1 MQDRVEWLQEP
12 GNLRIAE
19 YQRPYC
25 WPESFITNFVR
36 TILGAF
42 DETSPNFG
50 PADLGL
56 IVLETYQ
63 ENGNNI
69 ESIAD
74 GQQRLMT
81 FSLLAVAVMGEKE
94 FK

>member
-1 MQDRVEWLQEP
+1 MTVDVMQDRAKHYALEWLKES

-42 DETSPNFG
+42 DETSSNFG
-50 PADLGL
+50 PADLG
-56 IVLETYQ
+56 
-63 ENGNNI
+63 ENYHLF
-69 ESIAD
+69 A
-74 GQQRLMT
+74 R
-81 FSLLAVAVMGEKE
+81 
-94 FK
+94 